1 MEFLILLLALMIRA
15 LFMTPSQG
23 NVFKDQ
29 IIPFVNNRMA
39 RQNST
44 VGVLI
49 SVLLLSSLGLLV
61 AWQLGHPVLALM
73 EGLLFIYLYTSM
85 NNDNSLRCLSIQSA
99 PHYREGLIRTL
110 AELEETN
117 IEDVGQPDAVL
128 ETRIR
133 ALYLYKCFVTTF
145 VLSFCYLALGWLGL
159 VVFAVLYNI
168 DSLQSPQWLE
178 NVKKA
183 LEWPAGI
190 LAALAFGVAGRLDT
204 VLNEVLNW
212 SKSSRFEGAQIY
224 ALAIVSA
231 IDSVEELDQTFAEK
245 MQALK
250 ALQIR
255 GIYVWVFV
263 WALIVLL

>member
-1 MEFLILLLALMIRA
+1 MR
-15 LFMTPSQG
+15 SSRG

-29 IIPFVNNRMA
+29 IIPFIATNMGRKK
-39 RQNST
+39 ST
-44 VGVLI
+44 VGALI
-49 SVLLLSSLGLLV
+49 SVLLLASLGLLV

-73 EGLLFIYLYTSM
+73 EGLLFIYLYTTM

-110 AELEETN
+110 SELEEAS
-117 IEDVGQPDAVL
+117 IEDVGQLDVVL

-133 ALYLYKCFVTTF
+133 AVYLYKCFVTTF
-145 VLSFCYLALGWLGL
+145 VLSFCYLALGWLGV

-178 NVKKA
+178 SVKKA
-183 LEWPAGI
+183 IEWPAGI

-212 SKSSRFEGAQIY
+212 SKSSHFEGAQIY

-231 IDSVEELDQTFAEK
+231 IDNTEELDQTFAEK

-250 ALQIR
+250 ALQTR